1 MLSLSIVTIA
11 ASILL
16 RWTDLCIRLD
26 KRGHIKAK
34 KHYQIK
40 QEFDIKFCS
49 GNP

>member
-1 MLSLSIVTIA
+1 MLLLSIVTIA

-16 RWTDLCIRLD
+16 SMTDLCIRLD
-26 KRGHIKAK
+26 KRGLTQAK
-34 KHYQIK
+34 KHYEIK